1 MIRFKQIWNLKL
13 NLPGF
18 HKCTSYKILLH
29 SLCLLKK
36 MYAEI
41 FSTPDDCHVL
51 KLGDEEFNE
60 FISGEFPKKNVKT
73 VSAVSL

>member
-1 MIRFKQIWNLKL
+1 
-13 NLPGF
+13 
-18 HKCTSYKILLH
+18 
-29 SLCLLKK
+29 